1 MRDVDCGDVAHGAMD
16 VSAVVHRGTLSVDAT
31 DATVTGGGDM
41 LHIHGS
47 PSQVSLAL
55 GSLAYTSK
63 DYAGDDALF
72 VTASDRGNT
81 GRGGSKQ
88 MSLEVPLFVDASCD
102 APVIKP
108 IQKVVAADEDDGV
121 SIGFEVSDAD
131 HTNLQEL
138 YRLNKFREYLYTDE
152 DGYTLNT
159 SATRNTSHLR
169 AARAGHADRWEWH
182 FDVRFVHTV
191 GLNLH

>member
-1 MRDVDCGDVAHGAMD
+1 MAEDSTRDAIGLNVRDVDCGDVAHGEMD
-16 VSAVVHRGTLSVDAT
+16 VSLVVHRGSVNAM
-31 DATVTGGGDM
+31 ATVWWGDM
-41 LHIHGS
+41 LHIHSS
-47 PSQVSLAL
+47 PSDVSLAL
-55 GSLAYTSK
+55 GSLAYTPSK

-81 GRGGSKQ
+81 GRGGAQ
-88 MSLEVPLFVDASCD
+88 QTSLEVPFFVDASCD

-108 IQKVVAADEDDGV
+108 IQKVVAYDEDDGV

-138 YRLNKFREYLYTDE
+138 YRLNKFREYTDE

-159 SATRNTSHLR
+159 SATRTSAPSSR
-169 AARAGHADRWEWH
+169 SCRSC
-182 FDVRFVHTV
+182 
-191 GLNLH
+191 

>member
-1 MRDVDCGDVAHGAMD
+1 
-16 VSAVVHRGTLSVDAT
+16 
-31 DATVTGGGDM
+31 M

-55 GSLAYTSK
+55 GSLAYTPSN

-81 GRGGSKQ
+81 GRGGAQQ

-102 APVIKP
+102 APVIRP

-138 YRLNKFREYLYTDE
+138 YRLNKFLEYL
-152 DGYTLNT
+152 
-159 SATRNTSHLR
+159 
-169 AARAGHADRWEWH
+169 
-182 FDVRFVHTV
+182 
-191 GLNLH
+191 